1 MNRGSG
7 ERQVTW
13 GDGGMTDS
21 TRIKTWVVRGLMV
34 LCGLM
39 MLAFLALAAFP
50 WGMLKGTIEQRL
62 TDRIGRTVT
71 IGAMVREDALS
82 FHPTVRLTDM
92 RVPQPDWVKPKLGDL
107 AQIGE
112 ARVRFSALALLTG
125 GPVVKALDLRGARL
139 HFYRSAEG
147 RENWTGEK
155 SQASDEGGVRPSLDR
170 LEVSD
175 SEIVYRDDKQRRSI
189 EAALRVD
196 SNGLRLS
203 GSGDV
208 RGHPVRVTA
217 NGAPILNHGAG
228 ARWPFR
234 VAIEGNAVG
243 FTLDGTMDRPLD
255 VGHLRGAAT
264 AHAIDLALLDAIIE
278 AGLPGTQPVRLT
290 AQVLR
295 DKPDWTVTALKG
307 AIGRSD
313 LTGHA
318 TIRKRD
324 GRTRIDGS
332 IQSARFDFDDL
343 SSNEGKRK
351 AAAKRARVGERIVPD
366 TAIDLKAVARTDGR
380 LELKADR
387 LLWPGSSPFR
397 SLSGTLNLDH
407 SRLVLEPL
415 TLGLTRGIL
424 SGRLVVDQRKGG
436 PRLAIDLTLRSARLL
451 DFFPD
456 TKIDGSL
463 MGRIAL
469 VGRGGTVREAVG
481 VSTGTIALVA
491 RDGAIP
497 ARTAALLGQ
506 DIGKGLTVDKDKQAV
521 LRCMIARLDVAD
533 GVAQPNP
540 VLIDTSRAQT
550 RATGT
555 VALSSERMAL
565 SLTGAPKSRALLRL
579 EGPVP
584 IGGTIKAPD
593 IRVPAETRSAKGIIK
608 MIGKAIGGTQAPRAA
623 DADCDGL
630 ARAALR

>member
-1 MNRGSG
+1 
-7 ERQVTW
+7 
-13 GDGGMTDS
+13 MTDGAR
-21 TRIKTWVVRGLMV
+21 TRIWVVRGLV
-34 LCGLM
+34 IFCGILL
-39 MLAFLALAAFP
+39 LALLALAAFP
-50 WGMLKGTIEQRL
+50 WGMLKGTIERRL
-62 TDRIGRTVT
+62 TDRIGRPVT
-71 IGAMVREDALS
+71 IGAMAREDVLS
-82 FHPTVRLTDM
+82 FHPTVRLANM
-92 RVPQPDWVKPKLGDL
+92 RMPQPDWVKPKLGDL

-112 ARVRFSALALLTG
+112 ARVRFSALALLMG
-125 GPVVKALDLRGARL
+125 GPVLKALDLRGARL
-139 HFYRSAEG
+139 NLYRTADG

-155 SQASDEGGVRPSLDR
+155 SQASDQRGGRPAFDR
-170 LEVSD
+170 LEISD
-175 SEIVYRDDKQRRSI
+175 SRIVYRDDKQRRSI
-189 EAALRVD
+189 DAALRVD
-196 SNGLRLS
+196 AKGLRLS

-217 NGAPILNHGAG
+217 SGAPILNHGAD

-234 VAIEGNAVG
+234 VAIAGDAVG
-243 FTLDGTMDRPLD
+243 FTLDGSMDRPLD

-290 AQVLR
+290 AQVIR

-307 AIGRSD
+307 TIGRSD

-318 TIRKRD
+318 TIKKRD
-324 GRTRIDGS
+324 GRTRIDGV
-332 IQSARFDFDDL
+332 IRSARFDFDDL

-351 AAAKRARVGERIVPD
+351 GAAKRARFGERIVPD
-366 TAIDLKAVARTDGR
+366 TAIDLKTVARTDGR

-424 SGRLVVDQRKGG
+424 SGKLVVDQRQGG
-436 PRLAIDLTLRSARLL
+436 PRLVVDLTLRSARLL

-463 MGRIAL
+463 IGRIAL
-469 VGRGGTVREAVG
+469 VGRGRTVREAVG

-491 RDGAIP
+491 RDGVIP

-506 DIGKGLTVDKDKQAV
+506 DVGKGLTVDKDKQAV
-521 LRCMIARLDVAD
+521 LRCLIARLDVVD
-533 GVAQPNP
+533 GIAKPNP

-555 VALSSERMAL
+555 IALSSERMAL

-593 IRVPAETRSAKGIIK
+593 IRVPAETRSAKGIFR
-608 MIGKAIGGTQAPRAA
+608 MIGKAINGTQEPRAA

-630 ARAALR
+630 ARVALR